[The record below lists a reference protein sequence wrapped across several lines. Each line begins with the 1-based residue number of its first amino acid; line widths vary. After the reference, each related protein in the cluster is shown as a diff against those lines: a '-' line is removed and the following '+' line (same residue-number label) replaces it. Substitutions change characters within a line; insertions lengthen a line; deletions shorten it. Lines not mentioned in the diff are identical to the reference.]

1 LADTTTNGAAKGR
14 ERKSI
19 HSRIYSRQ
27 SLAKLKQTQRRSL
40 LYAMEERVGKLD
52 SIGFVSRR
60 LVQLLRYVSD

>member
-1 LADTTTNGAAKGR
+1 
-14 ERKSI
+14 
-19 HSRIYSRQ
+19 
-27 SLAKLKQTQRRSL
+27 L